1 MRHGLP
7 RIEDA
12 MSERAHSFL
21 IHWFTG
27 HVQSLPEPFRLAQ
40 AVRLATQCRKDATA
54 AGIPLL
60 EIREAVEGDLIRKL
74 LDALDTAA
82 RLDNE
87 APLAPEA
94 EALAEEVSGGP
105 A

>member
-1 MRHGLP
+1 MQP
-7 RIEDA
+7 
-12 MSERAHSFL
+12 
-21 IHWFTG
+21 
-27 HVQSLPEPFRLAQ
+27 LPEPFRLAQ
-40 AVRLATQCRKDATA
+40 AVRLATQCREDATA

-60 EIREAVEGDLIRKL
+60 EIRKAAGGDLIRKL

-87 APLAPEA
+87 TSLAPEI
-94 EALAEEVSGGP
+94 EALDEEVSGSR